1 MDTRISANA
10 RGNLKALWG
19 FALVWN
25 VVSVPV
31 LVYVPPELR
40 RNPVAAIGFVF
51 PIAGVGLLL
60 WAVLSTLRWRRFGE
74 SWLEAPAATAGSAWT
89 ATVHARLPQPEQPDA
104 YVVVVRLSC
113 LQRTVSRSNNESNVQ
128 ERIVWREELEVPAH
142 RISFGADGA
151 AIPVRF
157 DIPADALPTSAVGKG
172 PGVLWVLTAEAALA
186 GVNLKED
193 FDVPVSRGTGVA
205 AATPAARAQS
215 GAAAAITPDDLLR
228 TGVTVKTAA
237 QGTAI
242 TFAPR
247 RNPAFA
253 VGISAFAAVWTGA
266 LWLQWFLGVPWIF
279 PIVTGLFDLL
289 LVWIVTSLWFG
300 TTTVNASAGEVRVRR
315 STLGLGGTR
324 TVAAADVAA
333 LELHIGMQTQG
344 RFGTPYYDVRARLKN
359 GRKVTLGS
367 GVRNKRHAEWLADR
381 IASAAGIKRAA

>member
-1 MDTRISANA
+1 
-10 RGNLKALWG
+10 
-19 FALVWN
+19 
-25 VVSVPV
+25 
-31 LVYVPPELR
+31 
-40 RNPVAAIGFVF
+40 
-51 PIAGVGLLL
+51 
-60 WAVLSTLRWRRFGE
+60 
-74 SWLEAPAATAGSAWT
+74 
-89 ATVHARLPQPEQPDA
+89 
-104 YVVVVRLSC
+104 
-113 LQRTVSRSNNESNVQ
+113 
-128 ERIVWREELEVPAH
+128 
-142 RISFGADGA
+142 
-151 AIPVRF
+151 
-157 DIPADALPTSAVGKG
+157 
-172 PGVLWVLTAEAALA
+172 
-186 GVNLKED
+186 
-193 FDVPVSRGTGVA
+193 VPVSRGTGVA
-205 AATPAARAQS
+205 AATPAARALS